1 MSDRIIIKSLEA
13 FARIGV
19 PDEERS
25 RPQRLEMDLLLET
38 DFRGIGD
45 EVSRTTDYAVVADWV
60 NAECARSECRL
71 IETLAENLAGG
82 VLLAFPLVQAVDL
95 EIRKF
100 ILPHTRH
107 VAVRLRR
114 ERH

>member
-1 MSDRIIIKSLEA
+1 MSDCIFIKSLEV
-13 FARIGV
+13 FIRIGV

-25 RPQRLEMDLLLET
+25 RPQRLEVDLLLET
-38 DFRGIGD
+38 DFQGIGD
-45 EVSRTTDYAVVADWV
+45 EVSRATDYAVVAGWV
-60 NAECARSECRL
+60 NGECARSASRL
-71 IETLAENLAGG
+71 LETLAENLADGILRG
-82 VLLAFPLVQAVDL
+82 FPRVQAVEL

-100 ILPHTRH
+100 ILPNTGH

>member
-1 MSDRIIIKSLEA
+1 MRDRIIIKSLEV

-25 RPQRLEMDLLLET
+25 RPQRLEVDLLLET

-45 EVSRTTDYAVVADWV
+45 EVSRTTDYAVVAEWV
-60 NAECARSECRL
+60 NGECARSACRL
-71 IETLAENLAGG
+71 LETLAENLADG
-82 VLLAFPLVQAVDL
+82 LLQAFPLVQAVEL

-100 ILPHTRH
+100 ILPNTRH
-107 VAVRLRR
+107 VAVHLRR